1 VEITG
6 VVNRLGA
13 IDRALS
19 LLAVLLAGLWYE
31 SSSSA
36 DHRLFLS
43 LPSSSPPCGVLNP
56 TPYTLP
62 PEA

>member
-1 VEITG
+1 VTQTLYALVEITG

-36 DHRLFLS
+36 DHRL
-43 LPSSSPPCGVLNP
+43 
-56 TPYTLP
+56 
-62 PEA
+62 